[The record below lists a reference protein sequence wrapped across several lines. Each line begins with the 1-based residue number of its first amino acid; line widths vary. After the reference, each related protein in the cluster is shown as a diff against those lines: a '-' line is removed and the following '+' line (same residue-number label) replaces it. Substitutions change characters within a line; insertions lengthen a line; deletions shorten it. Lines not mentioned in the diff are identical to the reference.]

1 MNNLNV
7 DWVKGI
13 LRQALDVWSR
23 ETPLNFNEVDTKDD
37 SVDIEIG
44 FSR

>member
-1 MNNLNV
+1 MGNLNV

-23 ETPLNFNEVDTKDD
+23 ETPLTFREVNTKR
-37 SVDIEIG
+37 VDIEVG

>member
-23 ETPLNFNEVDTKDD
+23 ETPLNFNEVDTKR
-37 SVDIEIG
+37 VDIEIG